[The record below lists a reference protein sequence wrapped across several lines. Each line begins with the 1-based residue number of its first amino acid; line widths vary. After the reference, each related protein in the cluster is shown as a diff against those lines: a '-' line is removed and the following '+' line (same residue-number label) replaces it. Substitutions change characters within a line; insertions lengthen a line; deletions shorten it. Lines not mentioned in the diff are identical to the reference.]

1 MRERDRFGAPK
12 LRWASVGRG
21 REHEQHEHDQRRGS
35 EHPERVEVALGAARE
50 AAAAA
55 LNVAGFSPG
64 ATFCIK
70 FSKLKNVVA

>member
-55 LNVAGFSPG
+55 RDATGFSRR
-64 ATFCIK
+64 AK
-70 FSKLKNVVA
+70 VKLAKL